1 MKYTI
6 LYIVIK
12 KTTLRIMNLDVQ
24 SNFDIIIL
32 EKWADKMSNEQLK
45 DLKLEL
51 ELTNPVYSIIDEGIT
66 YTMRKYL
73 YEEHDLIKLVMMIY
87 EKDYSYISN
96 DNDYREQIKLL
107 DGYFRKEYGHSIITY
122 EMIRYITSI
131 KDKEKYNNLTRQI
144 AYTEN
149 LFRTNNKKGPKDLTI
164 FSFPIENKK
173 YDDLMYFIEQNT
185 TMKYAVAFVYNIIKY
200 EEYLNLT

>member
-1 MKYTI
+1 
-6 LYIVIK
+6 
-12 KTTLRIMNLDVQ
+12 MN
-24 SNFDIIIL
+24 
-32 EKWADKMSNEQLK
+32 NEQVK
-45 DLKLEL
+45 DLRLEL
-51 ELTNPVYSIIDEGIT
+51 EFTNPVYSIIDEGIT
-66 YTMRKYL
+66 YTMKKYL

-87 EKDYSYISN
+87 DKDYSYISN

-107 DGYFRKEYGHSIITY
+107 DEYFRKEYNHSVITY

-131 KDKEKYNNLTRQI
+131 KDENRYNNLTKQI

-149 LFRTNNKKGPKDLTI
+149 LFRTNGKTPPKDLSI

-173 YDDLMYFIEQNT
+173 YDDLMCFIERNE
-185 TMKYAVAFVYNIIKY
+185 TMKYAVAFVYNLIKY

>member
-12 KTTLRIMNLDVQ
+12 KTTLRIMSLDVQ

-51 ELTNPVYSIIDEGIT
+51 ELTNPVYSII
-66 YTMRKYL
+66 
-73 YEEHDLIKLVMMIY
+73 DLIKLVMMIY

-173 YDDLMYFIEQNT
+173 YDDLMYLIEQNT